1 MEDIVVKF
9 LVKTRAKRE
18 KIMET
23 CLNSARM
30 KNVTVL
36 NHPLIKHNLTVLR
49 DKNTS
54 SEIFN
59 MALKRITYALFY
71 ESTKNLPLQTVEVET
86 PVAKTESSVIS
97 RKIEVIV
104 APILRAGLIFSDIAQ
119 QLLPFAHIHHLG
131 MYRNE
136 ETLEP
141 IWYYNKM
148 KGKFKNPDNTYVFI
162 LDPMLATGNSGYD
175 AVHNFV
181 KQGIKEE
188 NIVFMS
194 LISAPEGIE
203 KLTKAYEKIRIVT
216 AQSDES
222 LNAKG
227 YIVPGLGDAGDRIF
241 NTI

>member
-1 MEDIVVKF
+1 MKTVVQ
-9 LVKTRAKRE
+9 
-18 KIMET
+18 ET
-23 CLNSARM
+23 KNS
-30 KNVTVL
+30 NLTIL
-36 NHPLIKHNLTVLR
+36 CHPLIKHNLTVMR
-49 DKNTS
+49 DKNTTT
-54 SEIFN
+54 EVFN
-59 MALKRITYALFY
+59 LALKRITYALLY
-71 ESTKNLPLQTVEVET
+71 ESTKHLPMEDIEVET
-86 PVAKTESSVIS
+86 PIKKTKSSVIA
-97 RKIEVIV
+97 KNTDIIV
-104 APILRAGLIFSDIAQ
+104 APILRAGLVFSDIAQ
-119 QLLPFAHIHHLG
+119 ELLPFARIHHLG

-148 KGKFKNPDNTYVFI
+148 KGKFKNPENTYVFI

-203 KLTKAYEKIRIVT
+203 RLTKAYGKIKIVT
-216 AQSDES
+216 AQLDKT
-222 LNAKG
+222 LNEKG

-241 NTI
+241 NTL

>member
-1 MEDIVVKF
+1 M
-9 LVKTRAKRE
+9 KTLTE
-18 KIMET
+18 
-23 CLNSARM
+23 
-30 KNVTVL
+30 KNVAVL
-36 NHPLIKHNLTVLR
+36 NHPLIKHNLAVLR
-49 DKNTS
+49 NKNTNTQA
-54 SEIFN
+54 FN
-59 MALKRITYALFY
+59 MALKRISYALFF
-71 ESTKNLPLQTVEVET
+71 EATKNLPSKTVKIQTPIKET
-86 PVAKTESSVIS
+86 ENEIIS
-97 RKIEVIV
+97 DEIDIII
-104 APILRAGLIFSDIAQ
+104 APILRAGLVFSDVAQ
-119 QLLPFAHIHHLG
+119 FMLPNARIHHLG

-203 KLTKAYEKIRIVT
+203 KLTKAYPDIKIVT
-216 AQSDES
+216 SQIDET
-222 LNAKG
+222 LNEKG

>member
-1 MEDIVVKF
+1 M
-9 LVKTRAKRE
+9 KTLTE
-18 KIMET
+18 
-23 CLNSARM
+23 
-30 KNVTVL
+30 KNVAVL
-36 NHPLIKHNLTVLR
+36 NHPLIKHNLAVLR
-49 DKNTS
+49 NKNTNT
-54 SEIFN
+54 EAFN
-59 MALKRITYALFY
+59 MALKRISYALFF
-71 ESTKNLPLQTVEVET
+71 EATKNLPSKTVKIQTPIKET
-86 PVAKTESSVIS
+86 ENEIISDEIDIIIAPV
-97 RKIEVIV
+97 
-104 APILRAGLIFSDIAQ
+104 LRAGLVFSDVAQ
-119 QLLPFAHIHHLG
+119 FMLPNARIHHLG

-203 KLTKAYEKIRIVT
+203 KLTKAYPDIKIVT
-216 AQSDES
+216 SQIDET
-222 LNAKG
+222 LNEKG

>member
-1 MEDIVVKF
+1 MKTVVQ
-9 LVKTRAKRE
+9 
-18 KIMET
+18 ET
-23 CLNSARM
+23 KNS
-30 KNVTVL
+30 NLTIL
-36 NHPLIKHNLTVLR
+36 CHPLIKHNLTVMR
-49 DKNTS
+49 DKNTTT
-54 SEIFN
+54 EVFN
-59 MALKRITYALFY
+59 LALKRITYALLY
-71 ESTKNLPLQTVEVET
+71 ESTKHLPMEDIEVET
-86 PVAKTESSVIS
+86 PIKKTKSSVIA
-97 RKIEVIV
+97 KNTDIIV
-104 APILRAGLIFSDIAQ
+104 APILRAGLVFSDMAQ
-119 QLLPFAHIHHLG
+119 ELLPFARIHHLG

-148 KGKFKNPDNTYVFI
+148 KGKFKNPENTYVFI

-203 KLTKAYEKIRIVT
+203 RLTKAYGKIKIVT
-216 AQSDES
+216 AQLDET
-222 LNAKG
+222 LNEKG

-241 NTI
+241 NTL

>member
-1 MEDIVVKF
+1 
-9 LVKTRAKRE
+9 
-18 KIMET
+18 MET
-23 CLNSARM
+23 ITSDIAVKENI
-30 KNVTVL
+30 TVL
-36 NHPLIKHNLTVLR
+36 NHPLIKHNLAVLR
-49 DKNTS
+49 DKNTT
-54 SEIFN
+54 SEVFN
-59 MALKRITYALFY
+59 MALKRISYALFF
-71 ESTKNLPLQTVEVET
+71 EAAKNLPVETVEIET
-86 PVAKTESSVIS
+86 PLTKTENEVVKKDID
-97 RKIEVIV
+97 VIV
-104 APILRAGLIFSDIAQ
+104 APILRAGLVFSDVAQ

-148 KGKFKNPDNTYVFI
+148 KGKFKNPEQTYVFI

-181 KQGIKEE
+181 KQGIKQE

-194 LISAPEGIE
+194 LISAPEGL
-203 KLTKAYEKIRIVT
+203 KRLNGAYPEIRIVT
-216 AQSDES
+216 AQLDLC

-241 NTI
+241 NTL

>member
-1 MEDIVVKF
+1 M
-9 LVKTRAKRE
+9 KTLTE
-18 KIMET
+18 
-23 CLNSARM
+23 
-30 KNVTVL
+30 KNVAVL
-36 NHPLIKHNLTVLR
+36 NHPLIKHNLAVLR
-49 DKNTS
+49 NKNTNT
-54 SEIFN
+54 EAFN
-59 MALKRITYALFY
+59 MALKRISYALFF
-71 ESTKNLPLQTVEVET
+71 EATKNLPSKTVKIQTPIKET
-86 PVAKTESSVIS
+86 ENEIIS
-97 RKIEVIV
+97 DEIDIII
-104 APILRAGLIFSDIAQ
+104 APILRAGLVFSDVAQ
-119 QLLPFAHIHHLG
+119 FMLPNARIHHLG

-203 KLTKAYEKIRIVT
+203 KLTKAYPDIKIVT
-216 AQSDES
+216 SQIDET
-222 LNAKG
+222 LNEKG

>member
-1 MEDIVVKF
+1 
-9 LVKTRAKRE
+9 
-18 KIMET
+18 MET
-23 CLNSARM
+23 LAVN
-30 KNVTVL
+30 KLTVL
-36 NHPLIKHNLTVLR
+36 NHPLIKHNLAVLR
-49 DKNTS
+49 DKNSTC
-54 SEIFN
+54 EAFN
-59 MALKRITYALFY
+59 AALKRITYALFF
-71 ESTKNLPLQTVEVET
+71 EATKFLPTETVTVET
-86 PVAKTESSVIS
+86 PITETEN
-97 RKIEVIV
+97 EVIKKDIDIII
-104 APILRAGLIFSDIAQ
+104 APILRAGLVFSDIASG
-119 QLLPFAHIHHLG
+119 LLPFAHIHHLG

-148 KGKFKNPDNTYVFI
+148 KGKFKNPDKTFVFI

-194 LISAPEGIE
+194 LIAAPDGV
-203 KLTKAYEKIRIVT
+203 KRLNGAYKNLRIIT
-216 AQSDES
+216 AQLDRC

>member
-1 MEDIVVKF
+1 
-9 LVKTRAKRE
+9 
-18 KIMET
+18 MET
-23 CLNSARM
+23 ITAQ
-30 KNVTVL
+30 NVTVL
-36 NHPLIKHNLTVLR
+36 NHPLIKHNLAVLR
-49 DKNTS
+49 DKNTNG
-54 SEIFN
+54 EMFN
-59 MALKRITYALFY
+59 MALKRIAYALFF
-71 ESTKNLPLQTVEVET
+71 EAAKNLPTETIKVET
-86 PVAKTESSVIS
+86 PVNETENEVVRRDID
-97 RKIEVIV
+97 VIV
-104 APILRAGLIFSDIAQ
+104 APILRAGLVFSDIAQ
-119 QLLPFAHIHHLG
+119 QLLPFAHVHHLG

-148 KGKFKNPDNTYVFI
+148 KGKFKNPDKTYVFI

-194 LISAPEGIE
+194 LISAPEGIK
-203 KLTKAYEKIRIVT
+203 KLTGAYTKLRIVT
-216 AQSDES
+216 AQADLC

-241 NTI
+241 NTL

>member
-1 MEDIVVKF
+1 M
-9 LVKTRAKRE
+9 KTLTE
-18 KIMET
+18 
-23 CLNSARM
+23 
-30 KNVTVL
+30 KNVAVL
-36 NHPLIKHNLTVLR
+36 NHPLIKHNLAVLR
-49 DKNTS
+49 NKNTNT
-54 SEIFN
+54 EAFN
-59 MALKRITYALFY
+59 MALKRISYALFF
-71 ESTKNLPLQTVEVET
+71 EATKNLPSKTVKIQTPIKET
-86 PVAKTESSVIS
+86 ENEIIS
-97 RKIEVIV
+97 DEIDIII
-104 APILRAGLIFSDIAQ
+104 APILRAGLVFSDVAQ
-119 QLLPFAHIHHLG
+119 FMLPNARIHHLG

-175 AVHNFV
+175 AVHNFI

-203 KLTKAYEKIRIVT
+203 KLTKAYPDIKIVT
-216 AQSDES
+216 SQIDET
-222 LNAKG
+222 LNEKG

>member
-1 MEDIVVKF
+1 M
-9 LVKTRAKRE
+9 KTLTE
-18 KIMET
+18 
-23 CLNSARM
+23 
-30 KNVTVL
+30 KNVAVL
-36 NHPLIKHNLTVLR
+36 NHPLIKHNLAVLR
-49 DKNTS
+49 NKNTNT
-54 SEIFN
+54 EAFN
-59 MALKRITYALFY
+59 MALKRISYALFF
-71 ESTKNLPLQTVEVET
+71 EATKNLPSKTVKIQTPIKET
-86 PVAKTESSVIS
+86 ENEIIS
-97 RKIEVIV
+97 DEIDIII
-104 APILRAGLIFSDIAQ
+104 APILRAGLVFSDVEQ
-119 QLLPFAHIHHLG
+119 FMLPNARIHHLG

-175 AVHNFV
+175 AVHNFI

-203 KLTKAYEKIRIVT
+203 KLTKAYPDIKIVT
-216 AQSDES
+216 SQIDET
-222 LNAKG
+222 LNEKG

>member
-1 MEDIVVKF
+1 M
-9 LVKTRAKRE
+9 KTAQK
-18 KIMET
+18 ET
-23 CLNSARM
+23 KYGNLA
-30 KNVTVL
+30 VL
-36 NHPLIKHNLTVLR
+36 SHPLIKHNLTVMR
-49 DKNTS
+49 DKATTT
-54 SEIFN
+54 EVFN
-59 MALKRITYALFY
+59 LALKRITYALFY
-71 ESTKNLPLQTVEVET
+71 ESTKFLPTEDIEVET
-86 PVAKTESSVIS
+86 PIRKTKSSIVSKNID
-97 RKIEVIV
+97 VIV
-104 APILRAGLIFSDIAQ
+104 APILRAGLVFSDIAQ
-119 QLLPFAHIHHLG
+119 ALLPFAHIHHLG

-148 KGKFKNPDNTYVFI
+148 KGKFKNPENTYVFI

-203 KLTKAYEKIRIVT
+203 RLTKAYGKIRIVT
-216 AQSDES
+216 AQLDET
-222 LNAKG
+222 LNEKG

-241 NTI
+241 NTL

>member
-1 MEDIVVKF
+1 M
-9 LVKTRAKRE
+9 KTLTE
-18 KIMET
+18 
-23 CLNSARM
+23 
-30 KNVTVL
+30 KNVAVL
-36 NHPLIKHNLTVLR
+36 NHPLIKHNLAVLR
-49 DKNTS
+49 NKNTNT
-54 SEIFN
+54 EVFN
-59 MALKRITYALFY
+59 MALKRISYALFF
-71 ESTKNLPLQTVEVET
+71 EATKNLPSKTVKIQTPIKET
-86 PVAKTESSVIS
+86 ENEIIS
-97 RKIEVIV
+97 DEIDIII
-104 APILRAGLIFSDIAQ
+104 APILRAGLVFSDVAQ
-119 QLLPFAHIHHLG
+119 FMLPNARIHHLG

-203 KLTKAYEKIRIVT
+203 KLTKAYPDIKIVT
-216 AQSDES
+216 SQIDET
-222 LNAKG
+222 LNEKG

>member
-1 MEDIVVKF
+1 MCQ
-9 LVKTRAKRE
+9 T
-18 KIMET
+18 M
-23 CLNSARM
+23 LNESVI

-36 NHPLIKHNLTVLR
+36 DHPLIKHNLTVMRAEDTTAEAFNAALR
-49 DKNTS
+49 
-54 SEIFN
+54 
-59 MALKRITYALFY
+59 RISYALIY
-71 ESTKNLPLQTVEVET
+71 ECTKNLPIDFINVKTPITET
-86 PVAKTESSVIS
+86 SSPVIS
-97 RKIEVIV
+97 KDIDIII
-104 APILRAGLIFSDIAQ
+104 APILRAGLAFSDVIQ
-119 QLLPFAHIHHLG
+119 QMLPFAHIHHLG

-148 KGKFKNPDNTYVFI
+148 KGKFKNPEKTYVFI
-162 LDPMLATGNSGYD
+162 VDPMLATGNSGYD

-194 LISAPEGIE
+194 LISAPEG
-203 KLTKAYEKIRIVT
+203 LTRLTGAYKNLRIVT
-216 AQSDES
+216 AQLDNH
-222 LNAKG
+222 LNEKG

>member
-1 MEDIVVKF
+1 MEK
-9 LVKTRAKRE
+9 E
-18 KIMET
+18 YMET
-23 CLNSARM
+23 IIKSNF
-30 KNVTVL
+30 TVL
-36 NHPLIKHNLTVLR
+36 NKHNIAILR
-49 DKNTS
+49 SKDTS
-54 SEIFN
+54 SEAFN
-59 MALKRITYALFY
+59 MALKRISYALFFEASKY
-71 ESTKNLPLQTVEVET
+71 LPTETIKVET
-86 PVAKTESSVIS
+86 PIQEAENEVI
-97 RKIEVIV
+97 KKDIEVIV
-104 APILRAGLIFSDIAQ
+104 APILRAGLVFSDIAQ
-119 QLLPFAHIHHLG
+119 TLLPFCHVHHLG

-148 KGKFKNPDNTYVFI
+148 KGKFKNPENTYVFI

-194 LISAPEGIE
+194 LISAPCGVK
-203 KLTKAYEKIRIVT
+203 KLQEAYKNLKIVT
-216 AQSDES
+216 AQLDIC

-241 NTI
+241 NTL